1 MKRFFS
7 VVLFTLALCVISCG
21 KQSTARTTTR
31 SALNNVETTQDP
43 AVAVS
48 SQQQNDYSTKWKN
61 FAGDTYRASELIHDI
76 WQNYAFQFDSSG
88 RGKYIMFGTLPNSNV
103 VTDQMELEIYKVTSD
118 AKNLYLYC
126 FGSSSPIKITLKGY
140 SLYTANGKLKYEKY
154 R

>member
-21 KQSTARTTTR
+21 KQSTATTTTR
-31 SALNNVETTQDP
+31 SALNNS
-43 AVAVS
+43 AVS

-61 FAGDTYRASELIHDI
+61 FAGDTYRASELIHDV

-88 RGKYIMFGTLPNSNV
+88 RGKYFMFGTLPNSNV
-103 VTDQMELEIYKVTSD
+103 VTDQMEFEIYKVTSD

-126 FGSSSPIKITLKGY
+126 VELSSPIKITLKGY
-140 SLYTANGKLKYEKY
+140 SLYTTNGKEKYEKW